1 MAQKILILTAHPD
14 DAEFMAGGTIAKL
27 AHEGNEIYEVIAT
40 NGARGSFELDRD
52 TLIKLRRK
60 EAEEAG
66 KILGKRE
73 VFFLGYED
81 GYLGDVPINEL
92 RERFI
97 YWIRRIKP
105 NKVFSWDF
113 WARFE
118 FHPDHRAVARAVT
131 EALAFSHMPLYHP
144 EHKEEGLE
152 PHLVAEC
159 FFFAKSAELCNIVV
173 DITAYMGRKIEALCA
188 HDSQMKLTLDELK
201 MDLKAIGADE
211 SMLANIDRSNYKP
224 AVELMV
230 KAMAQSVG
238 KKAGFEFGEEFRH
251 ETAGGEVAR
260 QVFEMLKR

>member
-1 MAQKILILTAHPD
+1 MAQKVLIFTAHPD

-27 AHEGNEIYEVIAT
+27 ADEGGEIYEVIAT
-40 NGARGSFELDRD
+40 NGSRGSFELDRD
-52 TLIKLRRK
+52 TLIKLRHK

-92 RERFI
+92 REKFI
-97 YWIRRIKP
+97 YWLRRIKP
-105 NKVFSWDF
+105 DKVFTWDF

-118 FHPDHRAVARAVT
+118 FHPDHRAVAQAVM

-144 EHKEEGLE
+144 EHKKDGLE
-152 PHLVAEC
+152 PHLVPEC
-159 FFFAKSAELCNIVV
+159 FFFAKTSELCNIVV
-173 DITAYMGRKIEALCA
+173 DITDYIGRKIEALCA
-188 HDSQMKLTLDELK
+188 HDSQMKLTIDELK
-201 MDLKAIGADE
+201 MDLRAIGADE
-211 SMLANIDRSNYKP
+211 DMLAKIDRSNYRS

-230 KAMAQSVG
+230 KAMASSVG
-238 KKAGFEFGEEFRH
+238 GKAGFEFGEEFRH
-251 ETAGGEVAR
+251 ETAGGEAAR